1 MLWVGGFPVTV
12 PTDNALAAGSPYVLK
27 AEDDGYAI
35 YRDGGRLAE
44 ATTQRGHASTTS
56 RTADGIPYWKIA
68 LLHLDS
74 FASTVV
80 QTCSYWGNADQC
92 KFCGIG
98 LSLAAGRTTVKKTPE
113 QLAEVAVAAKKL
125 DGAVDA
131 TLTTGSS
138 NGVDRGARYVAR
150 CGQAVKEAPDLP
162 VEVQFEPPA
171 NLDVLDEVGD
181 MGIDSVGIHVESF
194 DPKVLAHVAPGK
206 ARTGIERYFEVWE
219 RAVEIFGEGQV
230 STYVILGMGEDP
242 ELTVEGCRRAI
253 DIGVYPFVVP
263 LRPVAGS
270 LMEDVVP
277 PDRAYTDRI
286 YRRVAQPHDERGMD
300 SSVPSPAA
308 RAARPA
314 RACAPLKPVLQ
325 IAAPSDR
332 AVSAATSTVPGLI
345 TWRAGTVSAAPPA
358 IADHHAIRHQVFV
371 VEQAIF
377 AGSTETTRMTTTG
390 CDTPARPLRGH
401 PGRQRAALRVGA
413 GPLAGRSPGCAA
425 AVPDPRCRRPIG
437 AVRGRNG
444 RGARRVDDDRAH
456 PAAERRVLHPAR
468 LGPDGEVEIYAGR
481 PHQPM
486 AITLPGVSGRPRIAR
501 DLRDGIRRG

>member
-1 MLWVGGFPVTV
+1 MVSVLGEAAVPAAAADPSANSAHLRAAALAALVIDLQATGLRVEVPLERRTGGAGPSDSGMLWVGGFPVTV
-12 PTDNALAAGSPYVLK
+12 PTDNALAHNSPYVLK

-35 YRDGGRLAE
+35 YRDGARLAD
-44 ATTQRGHASTTS
+44 ATTQRRPRFYDLT
-56 RTADGIPYWKIA
+56 TADGIPYWKIA

-113 QLAEVAVAAKKL
+113 QLAEVAVAAKTL

-138 NGVDRGARYVAR
+138 NGIDRGARYVAR
-150 CGQAVKEAPDLP
+150 CGQAVKQAADLP

-171 NLDVLDEVGD
+171 DLGVLDEVGD

-219 RAVEIFGEGQV
+219 RAVQIFGEGQV

-270 LMEDVVP
+270 LMESVRP
-277 PDRAYTDRI
+277 PDKAYTDRI
-286 YRRVAQPHDERGMD
+286 YRRVLSHMTARGMD
-300 SSVPSPAA
+300 SSMPLAGCA
-308 RAARPA
+308 RCQ
-314 RACAPLKPVLQ
+314 ACSGLRTLEPVLQ
-325 IAAPSDR
+325 ITSRPS
-332 AVSAATSTVPGLI
+332 
-345 TWRAGTVSAAPPA
+345 
-358 IADHHAIRHQVFV
+358 
-371 VEQAIF
+371 
-377 AGSTETTRMTTTG
+377 
-390 CDTPARPLRGH
+390 
-401 PGRQRAALRVGA
+401 
-413 GPLAGRSPGCAA
+413 
-425 AVPDPRCRRPIG
+425 
-437 AVRGRNG
+437 
-444 RGARRVDDDRAH
+444 
-456 PAAERRVLHPAR
+456 
-468 LGPDGEVEIYAGR
+468 
-481 PHQPM
+481 
-486 AITLPGVSGRPRIAR
+486 
-501 DLRDGIRRG
+501 